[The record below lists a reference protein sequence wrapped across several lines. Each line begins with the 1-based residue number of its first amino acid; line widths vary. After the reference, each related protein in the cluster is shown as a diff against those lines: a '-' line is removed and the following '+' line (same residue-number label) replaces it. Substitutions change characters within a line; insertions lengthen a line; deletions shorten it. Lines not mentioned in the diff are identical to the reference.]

1 MENDDLIICRKPQ
14 VALNARAHFK
24 RGGERDKAIFGKTRS
39 VMQAP
44 VRETGRPGIERIR
57 V

>member
-1 MENDDLIICRKPQ
+1 MENDDLIICREPQ

-57 V
+57 A